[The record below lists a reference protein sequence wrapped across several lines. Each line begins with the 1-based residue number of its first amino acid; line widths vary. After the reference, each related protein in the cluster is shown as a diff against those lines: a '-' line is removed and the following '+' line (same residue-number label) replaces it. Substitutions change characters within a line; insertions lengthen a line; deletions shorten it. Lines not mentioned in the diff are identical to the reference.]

1 MRSVGRGD
9 MVAAQ
14 QIARIDE
21 IDVFVGLHAVADLRF
36 GGGLLL
42 AFEFLNPGAE
52 VAGFAPDGLQENQRR
67 GGMRAADGIDES
79 VETFVDDLGAGI
91 RETVEDEG
99 VGFDAGQIRCEFGLH
114 GALSAE
120 SQIDAVK
127 SRVASETRRIGHACA
142 SGRDS
147 VRNARTVDD
156 DLVAEGIFHRGDDAL
171 FIDADFELLQL
182 VVKRQIE
189 QALLFA
195 LRHIA
200 DYCGV
205 VAVVLAVDL
214 RSADS
219 GEDPLSVAADVEVQP
234 FLCDGGHV
242 VARIF
247 ARCLPAGADR
257 AAVGAEHDGQSRRVV
272 AVAGCLCGHP
282 EAGGVDAVV
291 GLFGGKRLA
300 DDGQRRGVHVADGV
314 CGAGCRCGKQAT
326 EQQKQG

>member
-1 MRSVGRGD
+1 M
-9 MVAAQ
+9 
-14 QIARIDE
+14 
-21 IDVFVGLHAVADLRF
+21 
-36 GGGLLL
+36 
-42 AFEFLNPGAE
+42 
-52 VAGFAPDGLQENQRR
+52 
-67 GGMRAADGIDES
+67 
-79 VETFVDDLGAGI
+79 
-91 RETVEDEG
+91 
-99 VGFDAGQIRCEFGLH
+99 
-114 GALSAE
+114 
-120 SQIDAVK
+120 
-127 SRVASETRRIGHACA
+127 
-142 SGRDS
+142 
-147 VRNARTVDD
+147 RNARTVDD

-200 DYCGV
+200 DYCGGV
-205 VAVVLAVDL
+205 EVVLAVDL

-272 AVAGCLCGHP
+272 AVAGGLCGHP

-314 CGAGCRCGKQAT
+314 CGAGCRCGKQAA